1 VLGQVTINVN
11 LGGLIVP
18 FGFRVVDKLNQDM
31 ILGIDFLE
39 HTKAKIIC
47 AEHKVIFYDDL
58 VQMNF
63 VEKQKD
69 IIASLDENCILH
81 PGTETLVK
89 VYLSE
94 SMVGKCVMLEP
105 MAVRDKQKY
114 LIAREVIQPNGKYSV
129 CKILNASDQKISLR
143 RHLQVA
149 KVQGI
154 DVNSIT
160 VYEDEENKGSKAKES
175 RGNVRSS
182 RTLKELGIEINN
194 ENLTQEQRGT

>member
-1 VLGQVTINVN
+1 M
-11 LGGLIVP
+11 
-18 FGFRVVDKLNQDM
+18 D
-31 ILGIDFLE
+31 
-39 HTKAKIIC
+39 
-47 AEHKVIFYDDL
+47 
-58 VQMNF
+58 
-63 VEKQKD
+63 
-69 IIASLDENCILH
+69 
-81 PGTETLVK
+81 
-89 VYLSE
+89 
-94 SMVGKCVMLEP
+94 
-105 MAVRDKQKY
+105 
-114 LIAREVIQPNGKYSV
+114 GKYTV

-182 RTLKELGIEINN
+182 RTLKELGIEIKN